1 MSNHVLGIHHVTA
14 MAGDPQKNIDFYT
27 GVLGLRMVKKTVN
40 FDDPFTYHFY
50 YGDEDGNPG
59 TIMTFFPWGRNGLRG
74 RRGTGQLS
82 VTGFSVPQDSLKYWT
97 DRLKELNVHF
107 AGPYTRF
114 DEEVITLFD
123 PDELE
128 LELVASTAE
137 QRAGWE
143 NGVIP
148 PEHTVRGFYGVTLS
162 VNSYEKT
169 ALLMTETLGFRE
181 LKRDGNRFRYDSG
194 EGGPG
199 TIVDVLQQADGFP
212 GTVGVG
218 MVHHVAW
225 RVKNDDTQLNMRRT
239 LLKEGYNVTP
249 VMDRNYF
256 HSIYFR
262 EPGQV
267 LFEIA
272 TDPPG
277 FAIDEKPDELGSGL
291 KLPTW
296 LESSRREIEEKL
308 TPVVLP
314 K

>member
-14 MAGDPQKNIDFYT
+14 MAGDPQKNINFYA

-40 FDDPFTYHFY
+40 FDDPYTYHFY
-50 YGDEDGNPG
+50 YGDEHGNPG
-59 TIMTFFPWGRNGLRG
+59 TIMTFFPWNRNGLRG

-82 VTGFSVPQDSLKYWT
+82 VTGFSVPQNSLKYWA

-137 QRAGWE
+137 QRVGWK

-148 PEHTVRGFYGVTLS
+148 PEHAVRGFYGVTLS
-162 VNSYEKT
+162 ISSYEKT
-169 ALLMTETLGFRE
+169 ALLMTDTLGFRE
-181 LKRDGNRFRYDSG
+181 LKKDGNRFRYDSG

-199 TIVDVLQQADGFP
+199 TIVDILWQPDGFP

-218 MVHHVAW
+218 AVHHVAW

-262 EPGQV
+262 DPGQV

-277 FAIDEKPDELGSGL
+277 FTVDEKPEELGRGL
-291 KLPTW
+291 KLPLW
-296 LESSRREIEEKL
+296 LESSRGEIEERL
-308 TPVVLP
+308 VPVVLP
-314 K
+314 G